1 MDLIAI
7 PQLISTLVS
16 IFVLILAI
24 LTLKENLKTRKLSI
38 NPLLYLSKILEFT
51 SDHTLLAANFTFPIT
66 GDVKHFTTLRF
77 GLKNI
82 GKGPAKNVRIIS
94 FASKK
99 ETETESFKVSS
110 NVISI
115 PEGDSIPFL
124 IRTSYEDTL
133 DFDFTT
139 YTTTI
144 YYENILGNGLYFS
157 ARLCVQQGE
166 VIVLEYTDKDT
177 TEWQEIISSVPRA
190 LESYGYFE
198 MKKTEDNMLNDHSF
212 KN

>member
-1 MDLIAI
+1 MDLTAI
-7 PQLISTLVS
+7 SQLITPLVS
-16 IFVLILAI
+16 VFALILAI
-24 LTLKENLKTRKLSI
+24 MTLKENLKSRKLSI
-38 NPLLYLSKILEFT
+38 NPLLYPSKILEFT
-51 SDHTLLAANFTFPIT
+51 SDHTLLATNFTYPIT

-82 GKGPAKNVRIIS
+82 GKGPAKNVKIIS
-94 FASKK
+94 FSSEK
-99 ETETESFKVSS
+99 ETANESFKVSS
-110 NVISI
+110 NVVSI

-124 IRTSYEDTL
+124 IRTSYENTL
-133 DFDFTT
+133 EFDFTT

-157 ARLCVQQGE
+157 ARLCVQQEE
-166 VIVLEYTDKDT
+166 VIVLEYTDEDT
-177 TEWQEIISSVPRA
+177 TEWKEIISSVPRA

-198 MKKTEDNMLNDHSF
+198 MKTIEANMLNDHNS